1 MCFFTF
7 PDFMSSHAI
16 QSSDTPCSL
25 PYFLRG
31 CVCVRVTER
40 DLVNLCVRLSLH
52 CFVFFPCF
60 SLFMC
65 VCVLIFDRLD
75 NYGVTALQEHRTLEM
90 KHKQPLNGEIH
101 YSMLPTCIGIQAVP
115 VLMHNHVK
123 KKNFLSHIHSTYGHT
138 YSLM

>member
-1 MCFFTF
+1 MLFHFSRFYVITRDTEF
-7 PDFMSSHAI
+7 RYTM
-16 QSSDTPCSL
+16 QSSIFPE
-25 PYFLRG
+25 G
-31 CVCVRVTER
+31 VCVRVTER

-75 NYGVTALQEHRTLEM
+75 NYGVTALQEHRTLKM